1 MTAQIFIIYLFLSQ
15 FPAIIS
21 IGSSYIGLQILLL
34 PLFYYF
40 SYQLRKLTNYIL
52 IILGISV
59 FIGFLKFGELN
70 LLELNLRIV
79 SILTVTTSLLI
90 PIVIYKRFDDF
101 ALFKDKFLKILL
113 LTSFPTLLFCFL
125 EVIYK
130 VFKFKP
136 IMNILLVLKNNIF
149 VPYRNQQ
156 TVGTLSGFFPEHGL
170 FACYLLFIIGISFL
184 FIDFKIKTK
193 IQLLS
198 ISWILLSLFHS
209 SGLFLAAL
217 GITIFIFIILNIFSL
232 IRGLKFSKKIIKFSF
247 FGIIIS
253 GLLFLLAPFLNIFL
267 FERFSLIFANFD
279 KIGFAIDSSLNFK
292 LLPYYILLKS
302 SILELF
308 TGSGSSYY
316 SNHIATKIDLLPSHL
331 VQTRLF
337 NGSLARNRFALNST
351 IICIFIEYGSFLLI
365 AVLAVI
371 KRYCILFKPINLFVN
386 FSKILKLNFE
396 PKQIFSIFFLFSS
409 FITLLGAV
417 PLTYPFPYLSLSVIY
432 IIFDNQLK
440 LNAKDR
446 YE

>member
-1 MTAQIFIIYLFLSQ
+1 
-15 FPAIIS
+15 
-21 IGSSYIGLQILLL
+21 
-34 PLFYYF
+34 
-40 SYQLRKLTNYIL
+40 
-52 IILGISV
+52 
-59 FIGFLKFGELN
+59 
-70 LLELNLRIV
+70 
-79 SILTVTTSLLI
+79 
-90 PIVIYKRFDDF
+90 
-101 ALFKDKFLKILL
+101 
-113 LTSFPTLLFCFL
+113 
-125 EVIYK
+125 
-130 VFKFKP
+130 
-136 IMNILLVLKNNIF
+136 
-149 VPYRNQQ
+149 
-156 TVGTLSGFFPEHGL
+156 
-170 FACYLLFIIGISFL
+170 
-184 FIDFKIKTK
+184 
-193 IQLLS
+193 
-198 ISWILLSLFHS
+198 
-209 SGLFLAAL
+209 
-217 GITIFIFIILNIFSL
+217 
-232 IRGLKFSKKIIKFSF
+232 
-247 FGIIIS
+247 
-253 GLLFLLAPFLNIFL
+253 L